1 MSTGAPVG
9 SGGSYLTPAAPTR
22 LLVVLAQLPLS
33 ESIEVGRQN
42 TPTATQRVTR
52 TLLRL
57 TPQVR
62 VHLAAHQ
69 NAQVVEMPA
78 STSDLRSHP
87 MLTTPGLGRHRSHFF
102 FWVP

>member
-1 MSTGAPVG
+1 V
-9 SGGSYLTPAAPTR
+9 LT
-22 LLVVLAQLPLS
+22 QLPLS
-33 ESIEVGRQN
+33 ERIKVGRQN
-42 TPTATQRVTR
+42 TPTASHRVTR

-57 TPQVR
+57 TPQVW

-87 MLTTPGLGRHRSHFF
+87 MLTAPVVGRHRSHFF